1 MAAMCAG
8 TALPLLSTYPAL
20 LRLHASQLFTCC
32 DGCCAC
38 ASANASSRH
47 KGGLY
52 ALLNALKAAV
62 PPGAPPPPVQL
73 CDRGDGSPLSKAE
86 SLRRWAHLSPH
97 HVPDLVRL
105 SAPPALYEFKC
116 QFKCWTWANRDVRYG
131 GGGIVN
137 AYASGKPSTAEGH
150 VFAFGGTEE
159 LLRRD
164 KTWASPSAATPAP
177 CTAPPRAPATWRRT
191 DPATTPPP
199 SPMASPCTCASPR
212 PRARS
217 TTCSRACPACS
228 AAGTR
233 PSGAA

>member
-164 KTWASPSAATPAP
+164 KTCLVANSCDVYSNLIASSEISTFA
-177 CTAPPRAPATWRRT
+177 CKSMRAWRISVLYHCR
-191 DPATTPPP
+191 PI
-199 SPMASPCTCASPR
+199 PR
-212 PRARS
+212 PR
-217 TTCSRACPACS
+217 
-228 AAGTR
+228 
-233 PSGAA
+233 